1 VVLIDFGK
9 ARHKDSTDYDV
20 ASAIRSKRY
29 DHCDP
34 AYNTKDGEGPFTDNY
49 SFSKLLQ
56 RYLPNVDF
64 AMKTELL
71 RWITVAQDPA
81 LEVRKANTLEE
92 VTNILERAIE
102 LLQTVKGR
110 LKVLEEVKM
119 LFFGLLE
126 KPIVVNSSSCTGQS
140 TEARYL

>member
-1 VVLIDFGK
+1 
-9 ARHKDSTDYDV
+9 
-20 ASAIRSKRY
+20 
-29 DHCDP
+29 
-34 AYNTKDGEGPFTDNY
+34 
-49 SFSKLLQ
+49 
-56 RYLPNVDF
+56 
-64 AMKTELL
+64 MKTELL

-119 LFFGLLE
+119 LFLVFLTNLL
-126 KPIVVNSSSCTGQS
+126 
-140 TEARYL
+140 L